1 MIFMPLLLAEE
12 SLDFKPSLDKLQ
24 FIENAQLLNVNGID
38 VHIDDHQVLKYQ
50 PS

>member
-1 MIFMPLLLAEE
+1 MIFMPLSLAEE
-12 SLDFKPSLDKLQ
+12 SQDFKPSLDKLQ
-24 FIENAQLLNVNGID
+24 FIEHTQLLNVTGID